1 MKRWIPCIALLAA
14 LGGAPL
20 VAQDKNAKDD
30 ATYRKMES
38 QLESTVLAT
47 LAYEDADVVDV
58 VKDIAK
64 KARVTIV
71 WDKEALKGVSEDD
84 RKITLELAD
93 IKASNALNIVL
104 DQVKLKKAYKNG
116 VLYLTT
122 EEKAQEATI
131 TKTYDVRDIT
141 VRIEDFPAPRIRL
154 KAADDSTSG
163 PVIELPPDKEPV
175 VADDIVEL
183 IEESIKADWG
193 GKHAVKVVKGNLI
206 VTAPRN
212 VHKEVD
218 ALLAQLRS
226 AK

>member
-1 MKRWIPCIALLAA
+1 MKRWVPCIALMAA

-20 VAQDKNAKDD
+20 FAGDEKDD

-38 QLESTVLAT
+38 QLDSTILPT

-71 WDKEALKGVSEDD
+71 WDKDALAAISEDD
-84 RKITLELAD
+84 RKITMELAEV
-93 IKASNALNIVL
+93 KASNALNIVL
-104 DQVKLKKAYKNG
+104 DQVKLKRAYKNG

-122 EEKAQEATI
+122 EEKAQESTI

-141 VRIEDFPAPRIRL
+141 VKINDFPAPKIRL

-163 PVIELPPDKEPV
+163 PIIEIEPEKEEV
-175 VADDIVEL
+175 EAEDIVEL
-183 IEESIKADWG
+183 IEESVTADWG
-193 GKHAVKVVKGNLI
+193 GKHSVKVVKGNLI

-212 VHKEVD
+212 VQKEV
-218 ALLAQLRS
+218 ANLLAQLRAS
-226 AK
+226 K

>member
-1 MKRWIPCIALLAA
+1 MKRWVPCLALMAA

-20 VAQDKNAKDD
+20 FAGDEKDD

-38 QLESTVLAT
+38 QLDSTILPT

-71 WDKEALKGVSEDD
+71 WDKDALAAISEDD
-84 RKITLELAD
+84 RKITMELAEV
-93 IKASNALNIVL
+93 KASNALNIVL
-104 DQVKLKKAYKNG
+104 DQVKLKRAYKNG

-122 EEKAQEATI
+122 EEKAQESTI

-141 VRIEDFPAPRIRL
+141 VKINDFPAPKIRL

-163 PVIELPPDKEPV
+163 PIIEIEPEKEEV
-175 VADDIVEL
+175 EAEDIVQL
-183 IEESIKADWG
+183 IEESVTADWG
-193 GKHAVKVVKGNLI
+193 GKHSVKVVKGNLI

-212 VHKEVD
+212 VQKEV
-218 ALLAQLRS
+218 ANLLAQLRAS
-226 AK
+226 K

>member
-1 MKRWIPCIALLAA
+1 MKRWVPCIALMAA

-20 VAQDKNAKDD
+20 LAGDEKED

-38 QLESTVLAT
+38 QLDSTILPT

-71 WDKEALKGVSEDD
+71 WDKDALKGISEDD
-84 RKITLELAD
+84 RKITLELAEV
-93 IKASNALNIVL
+93 KASNALNIVL

-122 EEKAQEATI
+122 EEKAQESTI

-141 VRIEDFPAPRIRL
+141 VKINDFPAPKIRL

-163 PVIELPPDKEPV
+163 PVIEIEDEKEQV
-175 VADDIVEL
+175 ETEDVVEL
-183 IEESIKADWG
+183 IEESVTADWG
-193 GKHAVKVVKGNLI
+193 GKHSVKVVKGNLI

-212 VHKEVD
+212 VHKEVA
-218 ALLAQLRS
+218 ALLAQLRAS
-226 AK
+226 K

>member
-1 MKRWIPCIALLAA
+1 MKRWVPCIALMAA

-20 VAQDKNAKDD
+20 LAGDEKED

-38 QLESTVLAT
+38 QLDSTILPT

-71 WDKEALKGVSEDD
+71 WDKDALAGISEDD
-84 RKITLELAD
+84 RKITLELAEV
-93 IKASNALNIVL
+93 KASNALNIVL
-104 DQVKLKKAYKNG
+104 DQVKLKRAYKNG

-122 EEKAQEATI
+122 EEKAQESTI

-141 VRIEDFPAPRIRL
+141 VKINDFPAPKIRL

-163 PVIELPPDKEPV
+163 PEIVIEDEKEQV
-175 VADDIVEL
+175 ETEDVVEL
-183 IEESIKADWG
+183 IEESVTADWG
-193 GKHAVKVVKGNLI
+193 GKHSVKVVKGNLI

-212 VHKEVD
+212 VHKEVA
-218 ALLAQLRS
+218 ALLAQLRAS
-226 AK
+226 K

>member
-1 MKRWIPCIALLAA
+1 MKRWVPCIALMAA

-20 VAQDKNAKDD
+20 FAGDEKDD

-38 QLESTVLAT
+38 QLDSTILPT

-71 WDKEALKGVSEDD
+71 WDKDALAAISEDD
-84 RKITLELAD
+84 RKITMELAEV
-93 IKASNALNIVL
+93 KASNALNIVL
-104 DQVKLKKAYKNG
+104 DQVKLKRAYKNG

-122 EEKAQEATI
+122 EEKAQESTI

-141 VRIEDFPAPRIRL
+141 VKINDFPAPKIRL

-163 PVIELPPDKEPV
+163 PIIEIEPEKEEV
-175 VADDIVEL
+175 EAEDIVQL
-183 IEESIKADWG
+183 IEESVTADWG
-193 GKHAVKVVKGNLI
+193 GKHSVKVVKGNLI

-212 VHKEVD
+212 VHKEVA
-218 ALLAQLRS
+218 ALLAQLRAS
-226 AK
+226 K